1 MEQLEDLHK
10 AIQNS
15 FGDVIDEDVFI
26 ASITLFPAIIVAYTD
41 GVIDEKE
48 KEYIAFL
55 ADNYVF
61 HSDDILEENKVIF
74 SDILCSFLLAI
85 TDQISLWKTE
95 YIEALK
101 CLLNIDNSLKSELLI
116 IIENIARISN
126 EVSKAEQE
134 KIEWL
139 KIELSI

>member
-1 MEQLEDLHK
+1 MEQIEALHK
-10 AIQNS
+10 SIQNS

-26 ASITLFPAIIVAYTD
+26 ASITLFPAIIVSYTD

-61 HSDDILEENKVIF
+61 HSDDIIEENKVFF
-74 SDILCSFLLAI
+74 SDSLCSLLLSL
-85 TDQISLWKTE
+85 TDQISVWKTE

-101 CLLNIDNSLKSELLI
+101 YLLKLDNTLKSELLI
-116 IIENIARISN
+116 VIENIARISN
-126 EVSKAEQE
+126 EVSETEQE

>member
-1 MEQLEDLHK
+1 MEQIEALHK
-10 AIQNS
+10 SIQNS

-26 ASITLFPAIIVAYTD
+26 ASITLFPAIIVAYAD

-61 HSDDILEENKVIF
+61 HSDDILEENKVFF
-74 SDILCSFLLAI
+74 SDILCSFLLSL

-101 CLLNIDNSLKSELLI
+101 YLLNLDNSLKSELLI
-116 IIENIARISN
+116 ILENIARISN

>member
-101 CLLNIDNSLKSELLI
+101 YLLNLDNSLKSELLI
-116 IIENIARISN
+116 VIENIARISN

>member
-1 MEQLEDLHK
+1 MEQLEELHK

-15 FGDVIDEDVFI
+15 FGDLIDEDVFI

-61 HSDDILEENKVIF
+61 HSDDILEENKVFF
-74 SDILCSFLLAI
+74 SDILCSFLLSL

-101 CLLNIDNSLKSELLI
+101 YLLNLDNSLKSELLI
-116 IIENIARISN
+116 ILENIARISN

>member
-126 EVSKAEQE
+126 EVSETEQE